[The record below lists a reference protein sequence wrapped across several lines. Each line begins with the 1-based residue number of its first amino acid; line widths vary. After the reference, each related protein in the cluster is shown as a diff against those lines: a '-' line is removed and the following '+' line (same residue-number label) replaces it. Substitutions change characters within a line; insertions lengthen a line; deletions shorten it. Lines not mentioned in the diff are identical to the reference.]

1 MGLGKGYAR
10 GNLQQETLAE
20 GSKVWLPDTFVPH
33 DLGKLYP
40 LDSHRGVL
48 NQGELMGSSR
58 TPPGC
63 TPITLARMAL
73 KIQERPQENPSF
85 LASPEKK
92 KNEVIWD
99 LGAHIPAGQTTGEA
113 TTLNKLQSD

>member
-1 MGLGKGYAR
+1 M
-10 GNLQQETLAE
+10 
-20 GSKVWLPDTFVPH
+20 FVPH

-40 LDSHRGVL
+40 LDSHRVVL
-48 NQGELMGSSR
+48 DQGELIGSSR

-85 LASPEKK
+85 LASPKK
-92 KNEVIWD
+92 KKKGIWN
-99 LGAHIPAGQTTGEA
+99 LGAHIPAGQTTGEV